1 MGQVGPDKV
10 SGTLLGYVVG
20 ETTPSR
26 VWFTSSRQPRLGEYV
41 VIGDGGDGILGL
53 VEKTSAVSEVEA
65 GLAKPHPLPARA
77 FSKVEP
83 LVTRGG
89 DMVRM
94 GMARLVTSVRS
105 AEEGE
110 YQPPKVPPEPGSPV
124 YQAGED
130 VLAGVFAPEISDRD
144 TRIRLSGEDGK
155 PLIYKGGRTG
165 NHYLRIGVLA
175 SHPSVPVYVNATKM
189 LSRHS
194 AILAVTGAGKSNT
207 VAIIA
212 SRLAEAGGSIILFDM
227 HNEYDEDIA
236 PGKVRVEE
244 ARVRPDIFSPHEI
257 ADMADIQETA
267 SNQRMILSDLHSTYW
282 EAFNSMGLSP
292 DAPVNMLTAI
302 IEVLQRLTGTRTAG
316 HQSSDSQQE
325 RLVAKMLEIANRRG
339 IVKKIVGND
348 AALKVLWKL
357 EKLRDRY
364 RSFFSVDKEPLKL
377 GDLVQRGKLTIVKMA
392 SLDLKMADML
402 VAHIVGRIF
411 EARKNKTIG
420 SSGETIERPVLIVLE
435 EAHLLIPARGKT
447 ETKSMASRIAREG
460 RKFGVSLCLVSQRPT
475 KLDEDV
481 LSQMNSKFILR
492 TISPEDQAY
501 IMKTSEFISGEL
513 SEILPSLSTGEALV
527 TGLMAPLPIVARV
540 DLHPRKRAGR
550 DIDFLEE
557 WLHVK
562 EEVEERIREML

>member
-10 SGTLLGYVVG
+10 GGTPLGYVVG

-26 VWFTSSRQPRLGEYV
+26 VMFTSSRQPRLGEYV
-41 VIGDGGDGILGL
+41 VIGGKEEGILGL
-53 VEKTSAVSEVEA
+53 VEKTTAQSEVEA

-83 LVTRGG
+83 LVARGG
-89 DMVRM
+89 EMVRL

-110 YQPPKVPPEPGSPV
+110 YQPPKTPPEPGSPV

-130 VLAGVFAPEISDRD
+130 VLMRVFAPEISHGD
-144 TRIRLSGEDGK
+144 TRIRLQGEDGK
-155 PLIYKGGRTG
+155 PLIYRGGRTG

-175 SHPSVPVYVNATKM
+175 SHPRVPVYVNATKM

-194 AILAVTGAGKSNT
+194 AVLAVTGAGKSNT

-212 SRLAEAGGSIILFDM
+212 SRLAEAGGSIVLFDM

-236 PGKVRVEE
+236 PGRVRVEE

-267 SNQRMILSDLHSTYW
+267 SNQRMILSDLYSTYW

-316 HQSSDSQQE
+316 QQSSDSQQE
-325 RLVAKMLEIANRRG
+325 KLVAKMMEIAQRRG
-339 IVKKIVGND
+339 VVKKVKND
-348 AALKVLWKL
+348 AGLKVLWKL

-364 RSFFSVDKEPLKL
+364 RSFFSVDKEHLKL

-420 SSGETIERPVLIVLE
+420 GSGETIDHPVLIVLE
-435 EAHLLIPARGKT
+435 EAHLLIPAKGNT

-557 WLHVK
+557 WLHAK